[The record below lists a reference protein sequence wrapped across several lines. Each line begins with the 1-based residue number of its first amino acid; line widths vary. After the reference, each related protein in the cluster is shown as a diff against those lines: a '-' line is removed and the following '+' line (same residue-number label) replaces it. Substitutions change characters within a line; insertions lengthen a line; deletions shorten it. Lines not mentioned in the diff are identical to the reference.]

1 MDLMKIKLFNGIEC
15 KLKCLFY
22 KSADLKAPVVV
33 LLHPELKNE
42 KEPSLLVQKTI
53 ESLIERGFSV
63 IFFDFER
70 NNNIITDPILKK
82 QEELNEVISVLSFA
96 SATFPLKNSLWIFS
110 FENTTLVTL
119 QIVMRR
125 PEITNYILFFPAQ
138 KQKDF
143 NFIIPCQADGL
154 LLYLSENESTMRDF
168 INKLINKNN
177 LKMETLSFDVRN
189 TEKKENVKEILTK
202 FEDFLAQKIDLL
214 RNKKKIIR
222 RNIRKRKR
230 KGIEKEVFK
239 VIKQPLVTQLHF
251 DD

>member
-22 KSADLKAPVVV
+22 KNSDLKAPVAI
-33 LLHPELKNE
+33 LLHPELKND

-53 ESLIERGFSV
+53 ESLIDKSFSV

-70 NNNIITDPILKK
+70 NTNIITEPILKK

-96 SATFPLKNSLWIFS
+96 SATFPLKNSLWLIS

-125 PEITNYILFFPAQ
+125 PEITNYILLFPAR
-138 KQKDF
+138 QKDF
-143 NFIIPCQADGL
+143 NFIIPCQAEGL
-154 LLYLSENESTMRDF
+154 LLYLSEYESQMIEFVNR
-168 INKLINKNN
+168 LVNKNN
-177 LKMETLSFDVRN
+177 LKMETLSFDVKN
-189 TEKKENVKEILTK
+189 TENRENIKKISTK
-202 FEDFLAQKIDLL
+202 FDEFLTQKLDLL

-230 KGIEKEVFK
+230 KGSEKEVIK
-239 VIKQPLVTQLHF
+239 PVKQPLVMHLHF
-251 DD
+251 DE